1 MLKEIIIAVN
11 KKLIELYPDIDIQ
24 SKDIKHGFNRPC
36 FFVKLRAS
44 QNALLSPNFNERK
57 VSVIIYYF
65 ASDPKENAIENLE
78 VQETLENSFL
88 GKLVIDE
95 RHFIV
100 HEVSSLVNDGV
111 LQVSFDLDIQSY
123 NDEDL
128 SDANELMGKLI
139 TEIKEV

>member
-1 MLKEIIIAVN
+1 MLKAIKLAINEKIIAA
-11 KKLIELYPDIDIQ
+11 YPNVIIQ
-24 SKDIKHGFNRPC
+24 SKDIKEGFDRPC
-36 FFVKLRAS
+36 FYVDFRTG
-44 QNALLSPNFNERK
+44 NLSTISPEFSIRRL
-57 VSVIIYYF
+57 SVTIYYF
-65 ASDPKENAIENLE
+65 PSDRYEYSIENLE
-78 VQETLENSFL
+78 VQETLEKSFL
-88 GKLVIDE
+88 GKLIIDE